1 MISDVIVISVLP
13 HMELKP
19 NCGSARAWVWS
30 TPADFA
36 DEEAK
41 PELLAIRFANEENAK
56 KFKDKFDMAKGEM
69 SKRRSTS
76 AVENGKSSEY

>member
-1 MISDVIVISVLP
+1 MLFNQKLSNFCRRLLLKMDDFLPVLP

-41 PELLAIRFANEENAK
+41 PELLAIRFANEE
-56 KFKDKFDMAKGEM
+56 
-69 SKRRSTS
+69 
-76 AVENGKSSEY
+76 SECCPFFVHVFLKE